1 MIKYSVIIP
10 VYNVEEYLEKCVE
23 SVLRQKTESE
33 FEIILVDDGSTDSSG
48 KICDALAESDE
59 RIRVIHQEN
68 QWLSAARNTGLNAA
82 LGAYILYLDSD
93 DWWQPELLAELDK
106 LLFGET
112 DMAMFGYQRVYM
124 DERVEP
130 MSFDC
135 VPTGESGEAYLKK
148 LFAQHKAPLPFAWC
162 YVFRRDFLLDNGLF
176 FNEKLRASEDFEYNM
191 RAIPRAKSIAGTS
204 SLLYNYLERGGSLTA
219 SISAKKIM
227 DNLQCKAEV
236 FRRYPV
242 SAMAEQFF
250 WNALLVLHVPAE
262 DRAEICAIV
271 WQNADIPRHVSNKTL
286 RIASFLTRTL
296 GYIPGAKCF
305 WFMANA
311 KKRLKSFLRRE

>member
-10 VYNVEEYLEKCVE
+10 VYNVEEYLQKCVD
-23 SVLRQKTESE
+23 SVLAQTTDST

-48 KICDALAESDE
+48 AICDAYAQKNSHV
-59 RIRVIHQEN
+59 RVVRQEN
-68 QWLSAARNTGLNAA
+68 QGVSAARNNGVRVAH
-82 LGAYILYLDSD
+82 GSYILYLDSD
-93 DWWQPELLAELDK
+93 DWWQPELLAELDVV
-106 LLFGET
+106 LRGEP

-135 VPTGESGEAYLKK
+135 VPWGESGEAYLKK

-204 SLLYNYLERGGSLTA
+204 SLLYNYLERGGSLAA

-242 SAMAEQFF
+242 SAIAEQFF
-250 WNALLVLHVPAE
+250 WNALLVIHVPAE

-271 WQNADIPRHVSNKTL
+271 RQNADIPRHVSNKTL
-286 RIASFLTRTL
+286 KIASFLTRIL
-296 GYIPGAKCF
+296 GYIPGTRCF

-311 KKRLKSFLRRE
+311 KKRLKSLLRRK